1 MIPDPP
7 PVPQAERG
15 LAAWTEARPAPSAI
29 GNPGQD
35 RATSLPS
42 GPREAEK
49 KRISEIALAAVAPD
63 TGLRLGGSRALVLHG
78 LTERFTDDIDLFAP
92 PGRNGYQQAVVDA
105 LRAAGYD
112 VAADLTDSGATLV
125 VTAPSGE
132 RVDLEMASS
141 LPLKDA
147 PAVVNGMPV
156 MSVADCVRLKFSA
169 VCSSKPRDKDLIDIH
184 GIFERL
190 GPHYIQQLDV
200 NPLLLAGFFRS
211 LKRVGDVSDEAF
223 AGFGVMPER
232 AAGIRQYLMQQ
243 SGRADEVEAQILA
256 RFSQSQPKRAR
267 KHPWW
272 TCLMPCC
279 RSQDD

>member
-1 MIPDPP
+1 MTPAPM
-7 PVPQAERG
+7 PVPHAERG
-15 LAAWTEARPAPSAI
+15 LAAWAAHAGP
-29 GNPGQD
+29 GPGQGQ
-35 RATSLPS
+35 AAQLPS

-49 KRISEIALAAVAPD
+49 KRITGIALAAVAPA

-78 LTERFTDDIDLFAP
+78 LTERLTDDIDLFAP

-112 VAADLTDSGATLV
+112 VAADVTDSGATLV
-125 VTAPSGE
+125 VTTASGE
-132 RVDLEMASS
+132 QVDLEMASS

-147 PAVVNGMPV
+147 PAMVDGIPV
-156 MSVADCVRLKFSA
+156 MSVADCVRLKFGA

-190 GPHYIQQLDV
+190 GPDYIRQLDV

-211 LKRVGDVSDEAF
+211 LKRAGDVGDETF
-223 AGFGVMPER
+223 AGFGVPPER
-232 AAGIRQYLMQQ
+232 AARIRQDLVQQ
-243 SGRADEVEAQILA
+243 SGRADEVEAEILA
-256 RFSQSQPKRAR
+256 QFNRAQPKKARTAR

-279 RSQDD
+279 GPQDD